1 MIEKLKQL
9 QSFDIVKHDV
19 VLKNKSIFMIFLS
32 SLTSS
37 QSITSII
44 EGFLLSE
51 SQDPLCF
58 FNGSATEINKYEDAV
73 FLLLSGQCITVI
85 DNQVFA
91 LETRSYPSRGI
102 DSPNIEKSIRGSHD
116 SFSENILFN
125 VGLIRRRIR
134 NENLMIELSQEGNL
148 TLNDIAIC
156 YHSKKVNQTLL
167 SDLKKKMKENKDIE
181 INNERN
187 LVEVLYGK
195 TINPYPHVR
204 YSERPDI
211 CAIHLLQGNIII
223 LVDNMPSAMIK
234 KRAVALK
241 PILSLYLYTCSSA
254 SSMLM

>member
-37 QSITSII
+37 QSIASII

-58 FNGSATEINKYEDAV
+58 FNGSTTEISKYEDAV

-102 DSPNIEKSIRGSHD
+102 DSPNI
-116 SFSENILFN
+116 
-125 VGLIRRRIR
+125 
-134 NENLMIELSQEGNL
+134 
-148 TLNDIAIC
+148 
-156 YHSKKVNQTLL
+156 
-167 SDLKKKMKENKDIE
+167 
-181 INNERN
+181 
-187 LVEVLYGK
+187 
-195 TINPYPHVR
+195 
-204 YSERPDI
+204 
-211 CAIHLLQGNIII
+211 
-223 LVDNMPSAMIK
+223 
-234 KRAVALK
+234 
-241 PILSLYLYTCSSA
+241 
-254 SSMLM
+254 